1 MKKISR
7 RDFMKLGALSVAGG
21 ILSSALDGEN
31 IIFGAPLPEGHFD
44 KEIDSC
50 CQFCQVRCTTK
61 VQVKDDRVINVYGN
75 PDNFWT
81 GGAMCPKGKSM
92 VELTYSP
99 HRILYPLVREGSGW
113 KRISYAQALDM
124 VAKRITKVKEDHPD
138 DYAHRVV
145 LFEPLWESR
154 ESELAARMAMN
165 LAGFPDL
172 CSPGDACIGSSAT
185 TLRLCL
191 GSAVSPTT
199 LDEIINTET
208 LILFGAN
215 IAEIY
220 PVYTRWLL
228 RAREKG
234 VNIIYLDPRITPT
247 SNFCGEQLRPRPGTD
262 GAFVLGVIKYLIEN
276 ELYDKEYVAS
286 HVNGF
291 EDLKK
296 GAEPYTL
303 KKVSQITGIPQDKI
317 RALANELANGKKR
330 ICWIGGSIS
339 RYTNSM
345 QTVRAIIGLQ
355 AITANLTGPGRGIM
369 NVQGGKPGGGEHF
382 AEIYRAP
389 DLPHRLSFRKTLFN
403 MKRKRVDVLIL
414 NGAYRRYPDA
424 NRVKKAIENVNFV
437 VYRGFF
443 MNAEAELAHLIIPG
457 TMVYE
462 SAGSQYGAQRQVV
475 WRNRA
480 VPRPGETTEDWRFY
494 SDLGKKI
501 CGERFPEVKGPEDI
515 YELFR
520 KEAPTWQGITL
531 ERLKKSPT
539 GITWPYSDPS
549 KSEARGSLYPDN
561 RFMTGS
567 GKVELRIPA
576 LGPVRWTEP
585 KGSPRD
591 KRKGSKQFPLIFS
604 QGKVAWHWQHT
615 YTNWSE
621 FMGQFSEGNFVLA
634 HPDTV
639 QGLGVKDG
647 DSVFIETKI
656 GRIRAKLK
664 ITRAI
669 LPGVVWTPSHP
680 APGAPVPGN
689 AGETINTIVPYY
701 WDKVSAQFNG
711 FGCRLVKAGT

>member
-1 MKKISR
+1 
-7 RDFMKLGALSVAGG
+7 MKLGAASIAGG
-21 ILSSALDGEN
+21 VLSSALDSEN
-31 IIFGAPLPEGHFD
+31 LVFGTPLPKEGID
-44 KEIDSC
+44 REVDSC

-81 GGAMCPKGKSM
+81 GGAMCPKGKSL

-99 HRILYPLVREGSGW
+99 HRILYPMLREGNNW
-113 KRISYAQALDM
+113 RRISYASALDM
-124 VAKRITKVKEDHPD
+124 VAKKILRVKEKHPD

-154 ESELAARMAMN
+154 ESELAAKMAMH

-199 LDEIINTET
+199 LDEILNAET
-208 LILFGAN
+208 LVLLGAN
-215 IAEIY
+215 IAEMY

-228 RAREKG
+228 RAKEKG
-234 VNIIYLDPRITPT
+234 VKIIYLDPRITPT
-247 SNFCGEQLRPRPGTD
+247 SNFCNMQLRPRPGTD
-262 GAFVLGVIKYLIEN
+262 GALVLGIIRYLIEHD
-276 ELYDKEYVAS
+276 LYDKVYMESY
-286 HVNGF
+286 VNGF
-291 EDLKK
+291 EDLRE
-296 GAEPYTL
+296 GAEPYTPER
-303 KKVSQITGIPQDKI
+303 VSEITWIPRDAVVQ
-317 RALANELANGKKR
+317 LAEQLGRDKKR

-369 NVQGGKPGGGEHF
+369 NVQGGKPGGGEQF
-382 AEIYRAP
+382 QEIYRAP
-389 DLPHRLSFRKTLFN
+389 DLAHRLSFRKALYN
-403 MKRKRVDVLIL
+403 MKRKGVDVLIL

-424 NRVKKAIENVNFV
+424 NRVKKAIEKVTFV

-462 SAGSQYGAQRQVV
+462 SSGSQYGAQRQVV
-475 WRNRA
+475 WRNKA
-480 VPRPGETTEDWRFY
+480 IPRPGETVEDWRFY
-494 SDLGKKI
+494 SDLGKKL
-501 CGERFPEVKGPEDI
+501 CGDRFPSVDGPEDI

-520 KEAPTWQGITL
+520 EEAPTWRGLTL
-531 ERLKKSPT
+531 ERVKRSPT
-539 GITWPYSDPS
+539 GITWPYGDPG
-549 KSEARGSLYPDN
+549 KPEARGSLYPNND
-561 RFMTGS
+561 FMTQR

-576 LGPVRWTEP
+576 LGPVKWSEP
-585 KGSPRD
+585 KGSPKD
-591 KRKGSKQFPLIFS
+591 KRRGSEEFPLIFS
-604 QGKVAWHWQHT
+604 QGKVVWHWQHT

-621 FMGQFSEGNFVLA
+621 FMGQFSEGNFVAA

-639 QGLGVKDG
+639 QGLGMKDG
-647 DSVFIETKI
+647 DLVFIETKI
-656 GRIRAKLK
+656 GKIRARLK
-664 ITRAI
+664 VSSAV
-669 LPGVVWTPSHP
+669 LPGVIWTPSHP
-680 APGAPVPGN
+680 APTALVPGN
-689 AGETINTIVPYY
+689 AGESINTIVPYY

-711 FGCRLVKAGT
+711 FGCRLTKA